1 MKRSLVIL
9 NFTHAYE
16 TQPFLRRYPASWVDC
31 TGLQGTDCYCS
42 PESYGKLQELLAPF
56 SPEGLHLIDSGDYHY
71 VTKLWTDK
79 IDQPFSLVLFDHHPD
94 MQPTLFE
101 DMLSCGSWVKD
112 VLETNP
118 FLHKVFIVGAAE
130 PLVEAMTTGYGD
142 KVKCYSEADLSHEEG
157 WNRFSEEH
165 VDCPVYISVDK
176 DVLNGASAATNWDQG
191 SLTLDE
197 LESLLGIILKKEAV
211 VGVDI
216 CGECSR
222 SLNFFEEKRELA
234 INGKANSELLA
245 LFLKS
250 AESHGCHKHV
260 TFMSRK

>member
-94 MQPTLFE
+94 MQPTLFDE
-101 DMLSCGSWVKD
+101 LLSCGCWVRTMLD
-112 VLETNP
+112 TNP
-118 FLHKVFIVGAAE
+118 LLQKVCIIGANE
-130 PLVEAMTTGYGD
+130 TLKNEIEGYD
-142 KVKCYSEADLSHEEG
+142 KRLIFSAS
-157 WNRFSEEH
+157 NRSNRQRRGNFSR
-165 VDCPVYISVDK
+165 K
-176 DVLNGASAATNWDQG
+176 GTF
-191 SLTLDE
+191 T
-197 LESLLGIILKKEAV
+197 
-211 VGVDI
+211 
-216 CGECSR
+216 SR
-222 SLNFFEEKRELA
+222 STSRSTRTCCRLTSPRPT
-234 INGKANSELLA
+234 GTKA
-245 LFLKS
+245 
-250 AESHGCHKHV
+250 
-260 TFMSRK
+260 R

>member
-94 MQPTLFE
+94 MQPTLFDE
-101 DMLSCGSWVKD
+101 LLSCGCWVRTMLD
-112 VLETNP
+112 TNP
-118 FLHKVFIVGAAE
+118 LLQKVCIIGANETLKNEIEGYDKRLMEAMLERDTGSVAKVF
-130 PLVEAMTTGYGD
+130 
-142 KVKCYSEADLSHEEG
+142 CY
-157 WNRFSEEH
+157 
-165 VDCPVYISVDK
+165 
-176 DVLNGASAATNWDQG
+176 
-191 SLTLDE
+191 E
-197 LESLLGIILKKEAV
+197 L
-211 VGVDI
+211 
-216 CGECSR
+216 
-222 SLNFFEEKRELA
+222 FHF
-234 INGKANSELLA
+234 
-245 LFLKS
+245 
-250 AESHGCHKHV
+250 
-260 TFMSRK
+260 

>member
-94 MQPTLFE
+94 MQPTLFDE
-101 DMLSCGSWVKD
+101 LLSCGCWVRTMLD
-112 VLETNP
+112 TNP
-118 FLHKVFIVGAAE
+118 LLQKVCIIGANETLKNEIEGYDKRLIFFSEQSLESAKAWQFFSKRHIHE
-130 PLVEAMTTGYGD
+130 PLY
-142 KVKCYSEADLSHEEG
+142 L
-157 WNRFSEEH
+157 
-165 VDCPVYISVDK
+165 SVDK
-176 DVLNGASAATNWDQG
+176 DVLSPHFATTNWDQG
-191 SLTLDE
+191 SMTLPQ
-197 LESLLGIILKKEAV
+197 LESLLHIIMANDTIVGIDV
-211 VGVDI
+211 
-216 CGECSR
+216 CGELPPYLSQAGDDT
-222 SLNFFEEKRELA
+222 A
-234 INGKANSELLA
+234 INEKSNRNLIEFIGKYA
-245 LFLKS
+245 
-250 AESHGCHKHV
+250 V
-260 TFMSRK
+260 